1 MLKAILIEE
10 FGDADVL
17 KIQTVEKPVPN
28 DNEVLIKVIS
38 TSVNF
43 ADIKTRIGKY
53 HAAGPPPLILGL
65 EVLGIVEAIGKQVQH
80 SNVGDYVIAFP
91 EEGSYAQYTVADSM
105 LTYPIPDQYYRKFHG
120 APLVAFTA
128 YYLIKKVARFEK
140 NESIVI
146 HGAAGGVGT
155 TAIQIAKYLGAKYV
169 IGTVSRKSKVQEA
182 LNAGADYVVVLN
194 EENATEKILQYTH
207 GEGVDIILD
216 SVAGEV
222 TENSF
227 NYLKK
232 YGRIVI
238 FGDSSGTPA
247 QIKSHLLHSSCRSV
261 LGYSIGSMRN
271 DKPQLLMEVSQEVI
285 SLIAEDKVK
294 IHIGAEFQLEH
305 AAQAHQFMESRNAL
319 GKIIIHVP
327 EI

>member
-1 MLKAILIEE
+1 MKAILIDE
-10 FGDADVL
+10 FGDTDVL
-17 KIQTVEKPVPN
+17 KVKTVEKPVPN

-53 HAAGPPPLILGL
+53 HAAGPPPLIIGL
-65 EVLGIVEAIGKQVQH
+65 EILGIVEEIGSQVQH
-80 SNVGDYVIAFP
+80 TNVGDYVIAFP
-91 EEGSYAQYTVADSM
+91 KKGSYAEYTVADAM
-105 LTYPIPDQYYRKFHG
+105 LTYPIPAQHYRKFHG

-128 YYLIKKVARFEK
+128 YYLIKRVARFEK

-155 TAIQIAKYLGAKYV
+155 TAIQIAKCLGAKYV
-169 IGTVSRKSKVQEA
+169 IGTVSRRSKVQEA
-182 LNAGADYVVVLN
+182 LKAGADYVVVLN
-194 EENATEKILQYTH
+194 EENATGKILQYTN
-207 GEGVDIILD
+207 GNGVDIILD
-216 SVAGEV
+216 SIAGEV

-227 NYLKK
+227 DYLKK
-232 YGRIVI
+232 YGRLVI

-247 QIKSHLLHSSCRSV
+247 NIKSHLLHSSCRSV

-271 DKPQLLMEVSQEVI
+271 DQPQLLMEVSKEVI

-305 AAQAHQFMESRNAL
+305 APQAHQFMESRNAL
-319 GKIIIHVP
+319 GKIIIHINEV
-327 EI
+327 